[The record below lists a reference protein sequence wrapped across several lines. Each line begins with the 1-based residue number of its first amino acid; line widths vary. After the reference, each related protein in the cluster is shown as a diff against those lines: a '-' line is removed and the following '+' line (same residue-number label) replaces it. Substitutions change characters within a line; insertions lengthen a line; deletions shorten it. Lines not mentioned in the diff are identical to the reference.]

1 MLLCNEIHMLMQY
14 YGKEPFYAS
23 FSQADTPSLGGGLG
37 WVSVSLNILFSSSHS
52 LPWGGLGWVS
62 GYSGYHY
69 PLLSILIFLAF
80 DLFIAHMLQ
89 HLACLFGING
99 IDFKREHAGWF
110 EVRETVT
117 GNGTIEK
124 KWVVIGHKEGRVR
137 LMCQHMLRHVLAFAN
152 ADIGRIRHDDVER
165 QCIESHFVRI

>member
-37 WVSVSLNILFSSSHS
+37 WVS
-52 LPWGGLGWVS
+52 

-80 DLFIAHMLQ
+80 ALFIAHMLQ

>member
-62 GYSGYHY
+62 LPLPWGGLGWLSGPHF
-69 PLLSILIFLAF
+69 STC
-80 DLFIAHMLQ
+80 FI
-89 HLACLFGING
+89 
-99 IDFKREHAGWF
+99 
-110 EVRETVT
+110 TP
-117 GNGTIEK
+117 
-124 KWVVIGHKEGRVR
+124 
-137 LMCQHMLRHVLAFAN
+137 
-152 ADIGRIRHDDVER
+152 
-165 QCIESHFVRI
+165 